1 LTTVKNFMGKKFWQC
16 EKDVKKYEKDVKK
29 YEKDK
34 RLENYEEKS
43 LQNWESPY

>member
-1 LTTVKNFMGKKFWQC
+1 MGKKFWQC

-34 RLENYEEKS
+34 RLENYEEKR
-43 LQNWESPY
+43 LQNCESP